1 MDWVANRMISTQT
14 KGLAILGS
22 TGSIGVQTLDVVDRF
37 PDRLRVVALAA
48 ETSIDALAGQW
59 ERYRPAIA
67 SLMDSAAT
75 DALRSRIPRDVI
87 RSGMEGLLEAAT
99 HPDVD
104 VVVVSVRGAIGLLP
118 TLAALEAGKTVA
130 LASKEVLVAGG
141 DVVMRAS
148 REHGAPVVPIDSEH
162 SAVYQCLHGEEAS
175 AVSRLI
181 LTASGGPFRNC
192 SREEI
197 ERVTVADALAHPT
210 WNMGAKITVDSATLM
225 NKGLEVIEAHW
236 LFDFPADQIDVVV
249 HPQSIVHSMVEF
261 VDGSVLAQMGLP
273 DMRLP
278 IQYSL
283 FYPER
288 AANDMPRLN
297 LADVGTLTFESPDLE
312 RFPALA
318 LAFEAARV
326 GGSMPAVLSAAN
338 EESVAMFL
346 DQRIGFTMIA
356 ETVREVMH
364 AHETIEVC
372 KVDDVLTADEWARQ
386 IVREMHPRG

>member
-1 MDWVANRMISTQT
+1 MNTKT

-48 ETSIDALAGQW
+48 ETSIDSLACQW

-99 HPDVD
+99 HSDVD

-148 REHGAPVVPIDSEH
+148 RKHGAPVVPIDSEH
-162 SAVYQCLHGEEAS
+162 SALYQCLHGEEAS

-236 LFDFPADQIDVVV
+236 LFDVPAERIDVVV
-249 HPQSIVHSMVEF
+249 HPQSIVHSMVEY

-278 IQYSL
+278 IQYAL
-283 FYPER
+283 FYPDR
-288 AANDMPRLN
+288 AANDLPRLN
-297 LADVGTLTFESPDLE
+297 LADIGALTFEEPDLAK
-312 RFPALA
+312 FPSLA
-318 LAFEAARV
+318 LAFEAARI

-338 EESVAMFL
+338 ETAVAMFL
-346 DQRIGFTMIA
+346 DERIGFTMIA
-356 ETVREVMH
+356 ETVREAMT
-364 AHETIEVC
+364 AHTTMQVRTVE
-372 KVDDVLTADEWARQ
+372 DVLAADEWARRF
-386 IVREMHPRG
+386 VHEMHAASVRG

>member
-1 MDWVANRMISTQT
+1 MVNKRI
-14 KGLAILGS
+14 GLAILGS

-37 PDRLRVVALAA
+37 PDKLRVVALAA
-48 ETSIDALAGQW
+48 ETSVDALAGQY

-67 SLMDSAAT
+67 SLMDPKAT
-75 DALRSRIPRDVI
+75 DALRGRIPAEAVHT
-87 RSGMEGLLEAAT
+87 GMDGLLTAAT
-99 HPDVD
+99 HPDVN

-148 REHGAPVVPIDSEH
+148 RKHGAPVVPIDSEH
-162 SAVYQCLHGEEAS
+162 SALYQCLHGEEHS
-175 AVSRLI
+175 AVSKLI

-192 SREEI
+192 TREEI

-236 LFDFPADQIDVVV
+236 LFDVPAERIDVVV

-278 IQYSL
+278 IQYAL

-288 AANDMPRLN
+288 AANDLPRLC
-297 LADVGTLTFESPDLE
+297 LPEVGSLTFEKPDLVK
-312 RFPALA
+312 FPALA

-338 EESVAMFL
+338 ETAVAMFL
-346 DQRIGFTMIA
+346 EERIGFTMIA
-356 ETVREVMH
+356 DTVREAMT
-364 AHETIEVC
+364 AHETTEVRT
-372 KVDDVLTADEWARQ
+372 VDDVLTADEWARRF
-386 IVREMHPRG
+386 VREMHPARVRG